1 MHYTLQPSW
10 IVVHLQVSADLDL
23 QVQII
28 YVASKVFLELR
39 EIEVTHGFWRAV
51 PSNTAHLLC
60 VVGKVATQRLLLWC
74 QTAGIIHLC
83 LLWLDAGL

>member
-1 MHYTLQPSW
+1 MSD
-10 IVVHLQVSADLDL
+10 DLDL

-39 EIEVTHGFWRAV
+39 EIKVTHGFRRAV
-51 PSNTAHLLC
+51 PSNTAHLC